1 MSEYVPRKICSYCG
15 AVNHNL
21 NWLCHHCGKKFR
33 DECGTHAS
41 DRTSP
46 ISPLVAN
53 KESPISREDLA
64 RLLEIA
70 EDNADDVLQEHVCN
84 YGNYHTDKGVT
95 ERNEYRQKQYEN
107 DLAFIR
113 KLKEKM
119 K

>member
-70 EDNADDVLQEHVCN
+70 HRNAYCAAYIHRRKYADWLQHV
-84 YGNYHTDKGVT
+84 DSIASSAQRKLDA
-95 ERNEYRQKQYEN
+95 ELE
-107 DLAFIR
+107 FIR
-113 KLKEKM
+113 KLKEEM